1 VAVQILTWNRVDE
14 LVPCLESFACI
25 DYPNYEVIVLD
36 NGSEDESVPTV
47 RERFPWVT
55 LIENKENLGFCR
67 GNNVGLRHVLERDFD
82 YVLLLNSDTKVL
94 PGLLHELVAAME
106 QDGRI
111 AIAGAKNVLMEN
123 PDYTWGKYGKV
134 TWGPMLVK
142 TIGRFAPDD
151 RANEPPRDVD
161 WVIANGCLVRCDALR
176 KIGLFDEE
184 FWQCNEDVDWSYR
197 AREAG
202 YRVAVNYVSNRLAAD
217 ALVAELEAAGGEAF
231 AVKGDVG
238 SEADILAMFEAV
250 DKRFG
255 RLDALVNN
263 AGIVDAKAR
272 VDEMS
277 AARLERMMRIN
288 VVGSILCAREAV
300 KRMSTRHGGNG
311 GAIVN
316 ISSAAAVLGAPD
328 NYVDYAAS
336 KGAIDTFTIGLARE
350 VALEGIRVNA
360 VRPGIIDTDIH
371 ASGGQPDRVALIQD
385 TLPMKRAGTAD
396 EVAGAVLYLLSDAA
410 SYTTGAILNVSGGR

>member
-1 VAVQILTWNRVDE
+1 M
-14 LVPCLESFACI
+14 
-25 DYPNYEVIVLD
+25 
-36 NGSEDESVPTV
+36 SEAQ
-47 RERFPWVT
+47 
-55 LIENKENLGFCR
+55 K
-67 GNNVGLRHVLERDFD
+67 
-82 YVLLLNSDTKVL
+82 VLLVTGGSR
-94 PGLLHELVAAME
+94 GIGAAVC
-106 QDGRI
+106 RL
-111 AIAGAKNVLMEN
+111 GAK
-123 PDYTWGKYGKV
+123 
-134 TWGPMLVK
+134 
-142 TIGRFAPDD
+142 
-151 RANEPPRDVD
+151 
-161 WVIANGCLVRCDALR
+161 
-176 KIGLFDEE
+176 
-184 FWQCNEDVDWSYR
+184 
-197 AREAG
+197 AG
-202 YRVAVNYVSNRLAAD
+202 YRVAVNYASYKAAAD
-217 ALVAELEAAGGEAF
+217 VLVGEIKAAGGEAF

-238 SEADILAMFEAV
+238 SEADIISIFEAV
-250 DKRFG
+250 DRSYG
-255 RLDALVNN
+255 RLDAVVNN

-300 KRMSTRHGGNG
+300 KRMSTRHGGKG

-350 VALEGIRVNA
+350 VALEDIRVNA